1 MNDQHQIRVLSVQL
15 SYIRREGDMQT
26 VQPSVVGLEIVDF
39 GHGLVKVRASF
50 VIQEARHADCVNALV
65 AQAN

>member
-1 MNDQHQIRVLSVQL
+1 
-15 SYIRREGDMQT
+15 MQT